1 MLALVGYSTASLG
14 VEIIKGVT
22 MLVRS
27 DLQEIVIEAL
37 NSLGGQGTIVEVAKH
52 IWEKYKEKLEKSGDL
67 FYTWQY
73 DMRWAATK
81 LRNENI
87 ILPAEV
93 SQKGQW
99 RLAK

>member
-1 MLALVGYSTASLG
+1 MAT
-14 VEIIKGVT
+14 
-22 MLVRS
+22 RD
-27 DLQEIVIEAL
+27 DLQDWVIQAL
-37 NSLGGQGTIVEVAKH
+37 ESFGGSGTIVQVAKH
-52 IWEKYKEKLEKSGDL
+52 IWENHNSELQSSGDL

-81 LRNENI
+81 LRNSKK

-99 RLAK
+99 RLK

>member
-1 MLALVGYSTASLG
+1 MATR
-14 VEIIKGVT
+14 E
-22 MLVRS
+22 
-27 DLQEIVIEAL
+27 DLQDWVIQAL
-37 NSLGGQGTIVEVAKH
+37 NSFSGSGTIVQVARH
-52 IWEKYKEKLEKSGDL
+52 IWENHSEDLQSSGDL

-81 LRNENI
+81 LRDKNI

-99 RLAK
+99 RLKQD